1 MGGYYFPMFV
11 DISTKRILV
20 IGGGKIAARRVRTL
34 LKFAE
39 HIEVTAPEI
48 CDEMKDI
55 LKEEEKKEVPQA
67 VWSSRKVLEEDLK
80 DTSDFLNGADIV
92 LNQKIVSACR
102 MRKILV
108 NTADDK
114 SLCDFFFPAVTEK
127 DGVVI
132 GMNSGGKSPKTVR
145 KVREYLEKYR

>member
-55 LKEEEKKEVPQA
+55 LKEEEKK
-67 VWSSRKVLEEDLK
+67 
-80 DTSDFLNGADIV
+80 G
-92 LNQKIVSACR
+92 SASGS
-102 MRKILV
+102 V
-108 NTADDK
+108 EFSK
-114 SLCDFFFPAVTEK
+114 SFGRRSERY
-127 DGVVI
+127 I
-132 GMNSGGKSPKTVR
+132 
-145 KVREYLEKYR
+145 

>member
-1 MGGYYFPMFV
+1 MSGYYFPMFV

-55 LKEEEKKEVPQA
+55 LKEEERKEVPHRQCG
-67 VWSSRKVLEEDLK
+67 VLEK
-80 DTSDFLNGADIV
+80 FWK
-92 LNQKIVSACR
+92 KI
-102 MRKILV
+102 
-108 NTADDK
+108 
-114 SLCDFFFPAVTEK
+114 
-127 DGVVI
+127 
-132 GMNSGGKSPKTVR
+132 
-145 KVREYLEKYR
+145 

>member
-48 CDEMKDI
+48 C
-55 LKEEEKKEVPQA
+55 EEEKKEVPQA

-92 LNQKIVSACR
+92 LTATDDRELNQKIVSACR

-114 SLCDFFFPAVTEK
+114 SLCDFYFPAVTEK

>member
-55 LKEEEKKEVPQA
+55 LKEEEKNGNWIMTEEKMACLMEKGYLKRFKKEFPERFVI
-67 VWSSRKVLEEDLK
+67 
-80 DTSDFLNGADIV
+80 GA
-92 LNQKIVSACR
+92 LNQADTKEAEETGR
-102 MRKILV
+102 NILKR
-108 NTADDK
+108 TGQEQGI
-114 SLCDFFFPAVTEK
+114 LT
-127 DGVVI
+127 
-132 GMNSGGKSPKTVR
+132 GKLYEEPSFD
-145 KVREYLEKYR
+145 LF

>member
-1 MGGYYFPMFV
+1 MGGILFSDVCGYF
-11 DISTKRILV
+11 DKEDLV

-67 VWSSRKVLEEDLK
+67 VWSSRKVWK
-80 DTSDFLNGADIV
+80 
-92 LNQKIVSACR
+92 KI
-102 MRKILV
+102 
-108 NTADDK
+108 
-114 SLCDFFFPAVTEK
+114 
-127 DGVVI
+127 
-132 GMNSGGKSPKTVR
+132 
-145 KVREYLEKYR
+145 